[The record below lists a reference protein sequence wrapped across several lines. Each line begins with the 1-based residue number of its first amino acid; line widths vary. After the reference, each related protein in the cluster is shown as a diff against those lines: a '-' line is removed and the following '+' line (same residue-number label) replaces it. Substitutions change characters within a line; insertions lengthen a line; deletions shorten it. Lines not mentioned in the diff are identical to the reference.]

1 MKTKTFRIRN
11 TIIFL
16 TFILLSLSSR
26 SQKNPSSPK
35 NFVEAFA
42 GVEWNTL
49 SGLTGVSYERL
60 LLEKGY
66 WTAGAKFNRSFQYSI
81 GNASLLSD
89 GDGGT
94 AFFNSAT
101 GTVHKFF
108 KPNQKGVFLSCA
120 LGAGLKHQRYYASEW
135 SMFYVASEFGFGLQF
150 LLRKKMAL
158 RWTTSLQFE
167 GQGGITAT
175 KLSIAF

>member
-1 MKTKTFRIRN
+1 MKTKTFRTRN
-11 TIIFL
+11 TIVFL
-16 TFILLSLSSR
+16 TFILLSLC
-26 SQKNPSSPK
+26 SQSQENRSSPK
-35 NFVEAFA
+35 NFAEAFA

-49 SGLTGVSYERL
+49 SGLTGLSYERL

-66 WTAGAKFNRSFQYSI
+66 WTAGAKFNHSFQYSV

-89 GDGGT
+89 SDGGT
-94 AFFNSAT
+94 AFFNSVT

-108 KPNQKGVFLSCA
+108 KQNQKGVFLSGA
-120 LGAGLKHQRYYASEW
+120 LGAGLKHQKYYASEW

-150 LLRKKMAL
+150 PLGKKLAL
-158 RWTTSLQFE
+158 RWTNSLQFE

>member
-1 MKTKTFRIRN
+1 MKIKAFKTRN

-16 TFILLSLSSR
+16 TVILFSLSSKA
-26 SQKNPSSPK
+26 QQNHSSPK
-35 NFVEAFA
+35 NFAETFA

-49 SGLTGVSYERL
+49 SGLTGISYERT

-66 WTAGAKFNRSFQYSI
+66 WTVGGKFNHSFQYSV
-81 GNASLLSD
+81 GNASLFSD

-94 AFFNSAT
+94 AFFNSVT

-108 KPNQKGVFLSCA
+108 KPGQRGIFLSSA
-120 LGAGLKHQRYYASEW
+120 LGAGLKHHRYYASEW
-135 SMFYVASEFGFGLQF
+135 SLFYVASEFGFGLQF
-150 LLRKKMAL
+150 PIGKKMAI
-158 RWTTSLQFE
+158 RWSNSLQFE
-167 GQGGITAT
+167 GQGGVTAT